1 MLDALIEHPRRALLL
16 LLAVCTVAVGGPA
29 VPTYVTEHQRPRND
43 QATLDQLRS
52 QFAQSAWVSSLV
64 SAYWDAPDDLNVG
77 LDSDDRQLAL
87 AACSDLIDLVKVRT
101 STGPDGVTYT
111 TTYSDGSLY
120 IVDRSNN
127 IMMTN
132 FLSLH
137 SGSRWRLS

>member
-16 LLAVCTVAVGGPA
+16 LLAVLTIAVGGPA
-29 VPTYVTEHQRPRND
+29 VLTYVTEHQRSRND

-52 QFAQSAWVSSLV
+52 QFAQSTWAPSLV

-101 STGPDGVTYT
+101 STAPDGVTYT
-111 TTYSDGSLY
+111 TTYTDGSLY

-127 IMMTN
+127 ILVTN
-132 FLSLH
+132 FLGMN
-137 SGSRWRLS
+137 SGCRWRLN